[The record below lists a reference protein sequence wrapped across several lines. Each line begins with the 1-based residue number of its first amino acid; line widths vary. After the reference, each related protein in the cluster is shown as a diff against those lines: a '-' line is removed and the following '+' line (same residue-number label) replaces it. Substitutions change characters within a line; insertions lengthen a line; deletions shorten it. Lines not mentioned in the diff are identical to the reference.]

1 MYAGFSVAI
10 VKPHVTAPGH
20 SGRLIRFP
28 FTSFT
33 ARRKSADGF
42 SRASLFEFFTKV
54 LGQGKPAFGPTGQ
67 SRSAVVAL
75 SEETAPWNRVSATKA
90 PVLSFS
96 PEPAVRGN
104 VFAP

>member
-20 SGRLIRFP
+20 KGRLIRFP

-42 SRASLFEFFTKV
+42 SRASLLEFCRKV
-54 LGQGKPAFGPTGQ
+54 LGQGNPAFGPGQ

-75 SEETAPWNRVSATKA
+75 SAGTAPWNRVSATMA

-96 PEPAVRGN
+96 PEPAVLGN
-104 VFAP
+104 VRAP